1 MGASQKNYY
10 WLNSLEL
17 WSNSLVG
24 GGGLR
29 LKWCKESF

>member
-24 GGGLR
+24 GGGV
-29 LKWCKESF
+29 KT